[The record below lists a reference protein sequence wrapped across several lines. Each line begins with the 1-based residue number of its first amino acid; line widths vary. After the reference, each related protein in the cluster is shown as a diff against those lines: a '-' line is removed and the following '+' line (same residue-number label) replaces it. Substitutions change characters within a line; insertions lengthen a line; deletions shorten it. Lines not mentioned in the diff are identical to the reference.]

1 MPQASENSKNSE
13 KVCVLIIEE
22 KADLRTFFMGVLT
35 KTGNYEVKNAASPVE
50 ALEILGKEANTIQI
64 ILFNWNMKE
73 MPGHVFSQKIKNEVN
88 YDHIELVVCSAAFS
102 PQDSFLMSEIDIYYT
117 MPKVVNASEFLL
129 KMEEVRS
136 EFKNTQ
142 AISAKLKDLKHLIH
156 ESDIKSIDTLFSNS
170 DVEKEITNNSKY
182 TYLGG
187 EVRILKKKYEEAVD
201 FLKNHLDKNRENKQN
216 ENLKTLSTLGKALCL
231 VGKFE
236 EASMIYEKLESKS
249 PNNLGH
255 KIMLGDALLGLDDI
269 NGAENKFNE
278 VLNKDPSNTGALVG
292 MMKSNS
298 VNGNFDQAKSF
309 FEKIE
314 GNFESKSLASF
325 FNNRGVALV
334 KKGKVEEA
342 ILFYENALQFFD
354 KFKAHVYFNLGMAYY
369 RSGNIS
375 SAVSCF
381 QAAMAQ
387 DTKLLEEKNILKELR
402 EKGVEK
408 FTADYNENLK
418 SRKK

>member
-1 MPQASENSKNSE
+1 
-13 KVCVLIIEE
+13 
-22 KADLRTFFMGVLT
+22 
-35 KTGNYEVKNAASPVE
+35 
-50 ALEILGKEANTIQI
+50 
-64 ILFNWNMKE
+64 
-73 MPGHVFSQKIKNEVN
+73 
-88 YDHIELVVCSAAFS
+88 
-102 PQDSFLMSEIDIYYT
+102 
-117 MPKVVNASEFLL
+117 
-129 KMEEVRS
+129 
-136 EFKNTQ
+136 
-142 AISAKLKDLKHLIH
+142 
-156 ESDIKSIDTLFSNS
+156 
-170 DVEKEITNNSKY
+170 
-182 TYLGG
+182 
-187 EVRILKKKYEEAVD
+187 
-201 FLKNHLDKNRENKQN
+201 
-216 ENLKTLSTLGKALCL
+216 LSTLGKALGL

-292 MMKSNS
+292 MMKTNS

-325 FNNRGVALV
+325 FNNKGVALV

-387 DTKLLEEKNILKELR
+387 DSKLLEEKNILKELR

-408 FTADYNENLK
+408 FTADYNEILK

>member
-1 MPQASENSKNSE
+1 MAQASENTGNSN
-13 KVCVLIIEE
+13 KICVLIIEE
-22 KADLRTFFMGVLT
+22 KSDLRTFFMGVLT
-35 KTGNYEVKNAASPVE
+35 KTGNYDVKNAATPVE
-50 ALEILGKEANTIQI
+50 ALEILSKEANTIKI
-64 ILFNWNMKE
+64 ILFDWNMKE
-73 MPGHVFSQKIKNEVN
+73 LPGHVFSQKIKNEVN

-117 MPKVVNASEFLL
+117 MPKVVNASEFLA

-136 EFKNTQ
+136 EFIDTK
-142 AISAKLKDLKHLIH
+142 AMSAKLKELKHLIN
-156 ESDIKSIDTLFSNS
+156 ESDIKGIESLFANPEI
-170 DVEKEITNNSKY
+170 EKEITNNSKY

-187 EVRILKKKYEEAVD
+187 EVRILNKKYVEAIA
-201 FLKNHLDKNRENKQN
+201 FLKQHLEKNRENKQN

-231 VGKFE
+231 IGKFDDATMIFE
-236 EASMIYEKLESKS
+236 RLEAKS

-269 NGAENKFNE
+269 SGAEGKYNE
-278 VLNKDPSNTGALVG
+278 VLEKDSVNTGALVG
-292 MMKSNS
+292 MIKTNS
-298 VNGNFDQAKSF
+298 VSGNFDQAKSF

-334 KKGKVEEA
+334 KKGKVDEA

-369 RSGNIS
+369 RSGNVS
-375 SAVSCF
+375 SAVNCF

-387 DTKLLEEKNILKELR
+387 DTKLLEEKSILKELR
-402 EKGVEK
+402 NKGAEK
-408 FTADYNENLK
+408 FTADYNENNRGRK
-418 SRKK
+418 S